1 MFFRFLKLHE
11 WYEVPQ
17 SITKVN
23 NDKSHFTP
31 NMEAVF
37 VSSIKRD
44 IIFNSKL
51 EKRLGTTIDY
61 QLDFDEHISRHCDS
75 LFFVNQEQRR
85 EIVKLFQVY
94 NFVITL

>member
-1 MFFRFLKLHE
+1 MKSRKASLK
-11 WYEVPQ
+11 
-17 SITKVN
+17 SITIKI
-23 NDKSHFTP
+23 TLLL

-51 EKRLGTTIDY
+51 GKRLGTTIDY

-75 LFFVNQEQRR
+75 LFFANQEQRR

-94 NFVITL
+94 NFGITL

>member
-1 MFFRFLKLHE
+1 MKSRKASLK
-11 WYEVPQ
+11 
-17 SITKVN
+17 SITIKI
-23 NDKSHFTP
+23 TLLL

-51 EKRLGTTIDY
+51 GKRLGTTIDY